1 MLPKRSPTEPDDDV
15 EPVTRTRLRSTYARE
30 LARWLARGGACANAA
45 AAAAHGQ
52 ASPRTGTDDAW
63 AEEPASARIPFLIF

>member
-1 MLPKRSPTEPDDDV
+1 MLPKPSPEEPDADV

-30 LARWLARGGACANAA
+30 LARWLAPGEG
-45 AAAAHGQ
+45 
-52 ASPRTGTDDAW
+52 DATAGKW